1 MKSYLCVLEEWSQYM
16 SSKCDRCGVECPQ
29 ILKKLYYSVL
39 TQRNLGGLKDF
50 RTYSR
55 VALSNSEGRFS
66 SILCVRREEM
76 VIHESS
82 NEALDD

>member
-1 MKSYLCVLEEWSQYM
+1 MEAKLF
-16 SSKCDRCGVECPQ
+16 SSNTAEF
-29 ILKKLYYSVL
+29 
-39 TQRNLGGLKDF
+39 GGLKDIH
-50 RTYSR
+50 TYSR

-82 NEALDD
+82 NEALDN